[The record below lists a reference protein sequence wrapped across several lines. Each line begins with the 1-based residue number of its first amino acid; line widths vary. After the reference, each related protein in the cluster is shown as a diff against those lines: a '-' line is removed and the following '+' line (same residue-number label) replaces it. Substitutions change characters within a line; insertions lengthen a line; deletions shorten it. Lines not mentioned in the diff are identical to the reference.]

1 VKLKQPS
8 NGWIFQYLY
17 PFMFSISWTSGL
29 WYRTRYRVLKIP
41 RKSTEDIENLNKFLS
56 SDKIRLIY
64 SSSDTRVYRIKTKYS
79 FIPLKFSISKNE
91 FDYSINGPRIIIDD
105 IEKT

>member
-1 VKLKQPS
+1 
-8 NGWIFQYLY
+8 
-17 PFMFSISWTSGL
+17 MFSISWTAGL
-29 WYRTRYRVLKIP
+29 WFRTQYRVLKIS
-41 RKSTEDIENLNKFLS
+41 RKSIEDIENLNKFLS
-56 SDKIRLIY
+56 SNKIKLIC
-64 SSSDTRVYRIKTKYS
+64 SSSDTRIYKIKTKYS

>member
-1 VKLKQPS
+1 
-8 NGWIFQYLY
+8 
-17 PFMFSISWTSGL
+17 MFSNSWTAGL
-29 WYRTRYRVLKIP
+29 WFRTQYRVLKIS
-41 RKSTEDIENLNKFLS
+41 RKSIEDIENLNKFLS
-56 SDKIRLIY
+56 SNKIKLIC
-64 SSSDTRVYRIKTKYS
+64 SSSDTRIYKIKTKYS